1 MALGAQLREAR
12 MRMGMTESE
21 VAAATRMKIQIVE
34 AIEREDFTAVAAPI
48 YGKGFIKLFA
58 ERVGLDPK
66 PLVEEYVATF
76 VQHKARILKKNQELP
91 VRVAVEMIGAETA
104 EEKPEDDLFDR
115 VDTAHEEGA
124 GITGPAEQ
132 KSQFIRTIVSAFSRL
147 RECCMLAAQRTRTA
161 IEEKGVQFR
170 EGTSVARIDLK
181 NIRFSEA
188 PLKTLGIAAGIL
200 VILVFLFSALSR
212 YVTRPRAGSPSSDGE
227 LQLALDPPDPYL
239 E

>member
-12 MRMGMTESE
+12 MRLGMTASE
-21 VAAATRMKIQIVE
+21 VAAATRMKVQIVE

-66 PLVEEYVATF
+66 PLVEEYVANF
-76 VQHKARILKKNQELP
+76 VQHKTLLLQKNQQLP
-91 VRVAVEMIGAETA
+91 AGVAVETIGAETA

-115 VDTAHEEGA
+115 VDAAHEESA
-124 GITGPAEQ
+124 GTAGPAEQ
-132 KSQFIRTIVSAFSRL
+132 KSQIVRITVSVFSRL
-147 RECCMLAAQRTRTA
+147 RECCMLAVQRTRAA

-170 EGTSVARIDLK
+170 DGTSVTRIDLR

-212 YVTRPRAGSPSSDGE
+212 YVTRPRARIPSSDGE
-227 LQLALDPPDPYL
+227 LQLAIDPPDPYL